1 MVNKEDIYKC
11 INLVNKILGY
21 IAILFEW
28 IAIFSIFHLY
38 NRSNDH
44 HFALLTSY
52 TLVPI
57 SDCSTQKYLMTLKP
71 IAPMLRDNSDIT
83 WEDGAGQC
91 DSGVYSNMLTA
102 PVKKIGD
109 IGLTNCFGKCA
120 VEDTGICKEVNITK
134 SFGVEFEKKHFGN
147 SDYLTDYDIR
157 IDLKD
162 RKMNN
167 CSRTKCEPF
176 KYITCRLDKEYYPC
190 KDEMEVGTC
199 LRTSYSDVVDED
211 PNMDYGEYLK
221 RTVCSNLSHTFV
233 VQKRNTSWE
242 FLEKLHYH
250 QRDYSTKFNDTDY
263 YHVVSRTGAFLA
275 ISSPTQHEGDT
286 HCLIK
291 PKYVSGTQWII
302 AMYVFAKILEALI
315 LAIPDMRCLNGYR
328 LVCWVLLKVR
338 EDDED
343 DEADE
348 FDEVENGRAQMV
360 FSFMNTLLLYITC
373 ILPANIILPGL
384 IQVSDEHSAVMEGVD
399 NAVAKDPTFVGPG
412 IWHTESSLYTLVWAA
427 GSWHAVFIIILVI
440 AVIGTVPFWPFIQCH
455 KREGYEKY
463 AMASTFLSFL
473 PLFLFYTI
481 FTCAIFFDPMYKITF
496 AIAFPVEF
504 SFEYGFPVPG
514 LATRVAICAIS
525 SAFLKYLVLV
535 LRILNATFGMSI
547 KLSA

>member
-1 MVNKEDIYKC
+1 MVKKEDIYKC

-21 IAILFEW
+21 ISILFEW

-38 NRSNDH
+38 NRNNDH

-57 SDCSTQKYLMTLKP
+57 SHCSKEKYLMTLKP
-71 IAPMLRDNSDIT
+71 IAPMLRDNSDVT

-109 IGLTNCFGKCA
+109 IGRINNCLGKCA

-134 SFGVEFEKKHFGN
+134 SFGVEFEKKLGN
-147 SDYLTDYDIR
+147 SDYLTDHNIR

-190 KDEMEVGTC
+190 EDELEIGNC
-199 LRTSYSDVVDED
+199 LRIPYSDVVDED
-211 PNMDYGEYLK
+211 PNMNYGEYLK

-242 FLEKLHYH
+242 FLEKLHYY
-250 QRDYSTKFNDTDY
+250 QRDYSTNFNDTDY

-286 HCLIK
+286 HCLVN
-291 PKYVSGTQWII
+291 PKYVGGTQWII
-302 AMYVFAKILEALI
+302 AMYVVAKLLEALA

-328 LVCWVLLKVR
+328 LVCWALLKV
-338 EDDED
+338 DED
-343 DEADE
+343 DEKHEKDE
-348 FDEVENGRAQMV
+348 FDELENSRFLRPEGDFPRDGRVQAHGDTGGCFGQRERERH
-360 FSFMNTLLLYITC
+360 
-373 ILPANIILPGL
+373 A
-384 IQVSDEHSAVMEGVD
+384 A
-399 NAVAKDPTFVGPG
+399 
-412 IWHTESSLYTLVWAA
+412 LVWACEGA
-427 GSWHAVFIIILVI
+427 AEKIL
-440 AVIGTVPFWPFIQCH
+440 P
-455 KREGYEKY
+455 R
-463 AMASTFLSFL
+463 
-473 PLFLFYTI
+473 
-481 FTCAIFFDPMYKITF
+481 
-496 AIAFPVEF
+496 
-504 SFEYGFPVPG
+504 
-514 LATRVAICAIS
+514 
-525 SAFLKYLVLV
+525 
-535 LRILNATFGMSI
+535 
-547 KLSA
+547 

>member
-1 MVNKEDIYKC
+1 MVKKEDIYKC

-21 IAILFEW
+21 ISILFEW

-38 NRSNDH
+38 NRNNDH

-57 SDCSTQKYLMTLKP
+57 SHCSTQKYLMTLKP
-71 IAPMLRDNSDIT
+71 IAPMLRDNSDVT

-109 IGLTNCFGKCA
+109 IGRVNNCLGKCA

-134 SFGVEFEKKHFGN
+134 SFGVEFEKKLGN
-147 SDYLTDYDIR
+147 SDYLTDHDIR

-190 KDEMEVGTC
+190 EDELEIGNC
-199 LRTSYSDVVDED
+199 LRIPYSDVVDED
-211 PNMDYGEYLK
+211 PNMNYGEYLK

-233 VQKRNTSWE
+233 VKKRNTSWE
-242 FLEKLHYH
+242 FLKKLHYY
-250 QRDYSTKFNDTDY
+250 QRDYSTNFNDTDY

-286 HCLIK
+286 HCLVN
-291 PKYVSGTQWII
+291 PKYVGGTQWII
-302 AMYVFAKILEALI
+302 AMYVVAKLLEALA

-328 LVCWVLLKVR
+328 LVCWALIKL
-338 EDDED
+338 DED
-343 DEADE
+343 DEKDEKDE
-348 FDEVENGRAQMV
+348 FDELENSRRQRVLSLVTTAG
-360 FSFMNTLLLYITC
+360 LYITC

-427 GSWHAVFIIILVI
+427 GSWHVVFIIILVL
-440 AVIGTVPFWPFIQCH
+440 AAIGTVPFWPFIQCH
-455 KREGYEKY
+455 KKGYEMY
-463 AMASTFLSFL
+463 VMASTALAFL
-473 PLFLFYTI
+473 PIFFFYAI
-481 FTCAIFFDPMYKITF
+481 FTFAIFFDPMYEITF
-496 AIAFPVEF
+496 AIALPVEF

-525 SAFLKYLVLV
+525 GAFLKYLVFV
-535 LRILNATFGMSI
+535 LHTLNAAFGMSI